1 MLLERRSVKELEV
14 LLAERLEQLR
24 SGAAPGSKRPARS
37 GVSRQRKSA

>member
-24 SGAAPGSKRPARS
+24 AGARPGRPRSSVARN
-37 GVSRQRKSA
+37 QRKTA